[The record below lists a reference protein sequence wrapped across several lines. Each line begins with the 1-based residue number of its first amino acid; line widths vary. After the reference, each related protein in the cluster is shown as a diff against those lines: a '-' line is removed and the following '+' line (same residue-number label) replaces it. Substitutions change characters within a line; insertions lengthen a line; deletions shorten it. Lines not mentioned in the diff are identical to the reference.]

1 LGGAILKKASRPLI
15 VFEDGLN
22 FRTQLFVLAT
32 ERQKRRSMLGWKLKR
47 LVKQRLDSLPVLRV

>member
-1 LGGAILKKASRPLI
+1 LGRAFLKKASGPLI

-32 ERQKRRSMLGWKLKR
+32 EGQKRRSMLGRKLQR
-47 LVKQRLDSLPVLRV
+47 LVKQRLDALPVLRV

>member
-1 LGGAILKKASRPLI
+1 

-32 ERQKRRSMLGWKLKR
+32 GRQKRRSMLGRKLQR
-47 LVKQRLDSLPVLRV
+47 LVKQRLDSLPALRV

>member
-1 LGGAILKKASRPLI
+1 LGRALLKKAPRPLI

-32 ERQKRRSMLGWKLKR
+32 DRQKRRSMLGRKLQR
-47 LVKQRLDSLPVLRV
+47 LVK

>member
-1 LGGAILKKASRPLI
+1 LGRAFLKKASRALI

-22 FRTQLFVLAT
+22 FRTQFFVLAT
-32 ERQKRRSMLGWKLKR
+32 SRQKRRSMLGRKLQR